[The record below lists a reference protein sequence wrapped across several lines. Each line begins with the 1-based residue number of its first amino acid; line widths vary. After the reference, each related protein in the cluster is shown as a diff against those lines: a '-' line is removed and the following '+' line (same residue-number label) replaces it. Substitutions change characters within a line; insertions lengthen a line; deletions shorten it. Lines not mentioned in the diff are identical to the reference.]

1 MWKVKNMKLCYENE
15 QLIIRPIEKEDFKD
29 IHEYASNPNVKQYIG
44 WPLMA
49 SEEETKD
56 HVTLMMARNE
66 AKSHVY
72 GSVVEKSTNK
82 VVGTVMIFG
91 FDEEANHAEVGYV
104 FGESCWGKGY
114 GSQAVGVLC
123 DFAFKELKLRKL
135 FARIVEINVGSA
147 KVLKK
152 NNFILEGT
160 LKEYYCIHGALL
172 NCQWYSKRSE
182 L

>member
-1 MWKVKNMKLCYENE
+1 MEGETVKLYYENDCI
-15 QLIIRPIEKEDFKD
+15 IIRPIEKDDYVD

-49 SEEETKD
+49 TEDETKD
-56 HVTLMMARNE
+56 HVDLMISRNE
-66 AKSHVY
+66 AQTHIY
-72 GSVVEKSTNK
+72 ASVVEKSGNK
-82 VVGTVMIFG
+82 VIGTLMIFG
-91 FDEEANHAEVGYV
+91 FDEAANHAEIGYV

-123 DFAFKELKLRKL
+123 DFAFKERGLRKV

-152 NNFILEGT
+152 NDFILEGT
-160 LKEYYCIHGALL
+160 LKDYYCIHGALL
-172 NCQWYSKRSE
+172 NCQWYSKRSD